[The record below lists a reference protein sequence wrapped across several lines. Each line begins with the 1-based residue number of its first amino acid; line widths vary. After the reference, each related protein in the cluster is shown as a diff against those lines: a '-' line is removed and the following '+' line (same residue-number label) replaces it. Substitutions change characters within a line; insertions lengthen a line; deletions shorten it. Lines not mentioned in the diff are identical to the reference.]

1 MVCNKVEDLLKF
13 CMVKAHVKKNLLL
26 QVYDN
31 PSYKGRHIII
41 IGGKVYATKTGK
53 AKTQLLNKL
62 LKKYPK
68 ETPTITYIPKVDSLI
83 LLS

>member
-1 MVCNKVEDLLKF
+1 
-13 CMVKAHVKKNLLL
+13 MVKAHVKKNLLL

>member
-1 MVCNKVEDLLKF
+1 MVMAN
-13 CMVKAHVKKNLLL
+13 VKKNLLL

-31 PSYKGRHIII
+31 PTYKGRHIII
-41 IGGKVYATKTGK
+41 MKGKVYATKTGK

-68 ETPTITYIPKVDSLI
+68 EIPTITYIPKVDSLI